1 MMKPIAA
8 TSLLGLTMLFGAG
21 ATLPAYANTSDA
33 FVAPPSIVAFDQKSG
48 GEINIDYVYLPSN
61 GYVAVYNSDTS
72 GNPTGKPIGHAP
84 MTKGDHR
91 NVKVVLDETANSGGR
106 LWISLYKDADKQPSF
121 DPGSGDTPV
130 WSKDELPAQNMI
142 VVR

>member
-1 MMKPIAA
+1 MKSIAA
-8 TSLLGLTMLFGAG
+8 SSLLGLTMLFGAG
-21 ATLPAYANTSDA
+21 ATLPAYANTPDA
-33 FVAPPSIVAFDQKSG
+33 FVAEPSIVAFDQKSG
-48 GEINIDYVYLPSN
+48 REITIDYVYLPAD
-61 GYVAVYNSDTS
+61 GYVAVYDSDAN
-72 GNPTGKPIGHAP
+72 GNPTGKAIGHVP

-91 NVKVVLDETANSGGR
+91 NVRVGLAGTAKPGDR